1 MQLECHPKKGL
12 TFQVFFEYTVYP
24 LEGFWDLTEIGRKS
38 NFLLKDELIYTIM
51 IKQPSFVTKDIF
63 ETMLNIVK
71 KTKDNP
77 YFEKLYFKTI
87 NEGLSIQMLHIG
99 SYDEEQKTFEIM
111 KEYLKSTNYEIKS
124 LVHKEIY
131 LSDPRKTEPSKLN
144 TILRYH
150 IKEKVMDK

>member
-1 MQLECHPKKGL
+1 
-12 TFQVFFEYTVYP
+12 
-24 LEGFWDLTEIGRKS
+24 
-38 NFLLKDELIYTIM
+38 
-51 IKQPSFVTKDIF
+51 
-63 ETMLNIVK
+63 MLNIVK

-131 LSDPRKTEPSKLN
+131 LSDPRKTEPSKLK